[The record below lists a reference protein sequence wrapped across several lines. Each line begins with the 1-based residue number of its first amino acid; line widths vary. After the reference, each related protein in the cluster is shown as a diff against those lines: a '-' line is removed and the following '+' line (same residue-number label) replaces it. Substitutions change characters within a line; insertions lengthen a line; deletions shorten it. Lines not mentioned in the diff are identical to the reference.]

1 MNNRLE
7 KLTVRAQMSAEDE
20 SVGNVFISGPITSWA
35 WDDFNETD
43 SLQVR
48 RELEKVADA
57 QTLNLFIDSPG
68 GYLDEGM
75 TMMRLIKEH
84 KAAKKH
90 AYCMEC
96 ASAATLLCIPCD
108 TVTAYEGAEFLFHM
122 PRGGMSG
129 TPDEIIGYGQGL
141 QKRAQSVAELY
152 SARMPGKTVD
162 DILQMMKDETWMTPQ
177 EAMECGFVN
186 DIEPIAPPSGITMSA
201 ERTREDEALL
211 AKLIGY
217 KPHSRSQAAQMRRD
231 NGKNAPISGAGCNTD
246 KEDKKSMTL
255 EELKKSAPELVE
267 SIMQAGRKEG
277 AAQERERM
285 QALDRLM
292 TEETKE
298 TIMQAKYGDQP
309 RTAQEVSMEILEKM
323 LAEKNG
329 KKDAAKDKGAA
340 YLQNRKNETK
350 QMNAVQA
357 GAAADNDDDD
367 ADVRSMARM
376 MAEAQR
382 AY

>member
-7 KLTVRAQMSAEDE
+7 KMTVRAQMSAEEE
-20 SVGNVFISGPITSWA
+20 SVGNVFISGPITDWA
-35 WDDFNETD
+35 WEDFNETD
-43 SLQVR
+43 SMQVR

-84 KAAKKH
+84 KARTKH

-129 TPDEIIGYGQGL
+129 TPEEIIGYGQGL

-152 SARMPGKTVD
+152 GARMKGKTTD
-162 DILQMMKDETWMTPQ
+162 EILQMMKDETWMTPQ
-177 EAMECGFVN
+177 EAMECGFV
-186 DIEPIAPPSGITMSA
+186 DAIEPIAPPSGVTMSA

-211 AKLIGY
+211 AKLLGY
-217 KPHSRSQAAQMRRD
+217 KPHMRSRGAQMHRD
-231 NGKNAPISGAGCNTD
+231 NGKDAPKGGAVCNKG
-246 KEDKKSMTL
+246 KEDKTKMTA
-255 EELKKSAPELVE
+255 EELKKDEPELFE
-267 SIMQAGRKEG
+267 SIMQAGREEG
-277 AAQERERM
+277 AKQERERM

-292 TEETKE
+292 TEDTKE
-298 TIMQAKYGDQP
+298 TVMQAKYGDNP

-323 LAEKNG
+323 LAGKNG
-329 KKDAAKDKGAA
+329 QKDAHEDKGAA
-340 YLQNRKNETK
+340 FLQSRRNETK

-367 ADVRSMARM
+367 ADVRNLARM
-376 MAEAQR
+376 MAKAQS
-382 AY
+382 AF